1 MKNKHFSNHPR
12 PKETFPKQLVL
23 CAGWKSSKRVD
34 PTDFPHPTC
43 ASASLFSMYIHIAF
57 ACKPEYNRLRIRL
70 CFLLFREQWTQKRLE
85 RPAAA
90 AFLPYGGGVCLCR
103 RAAPRQVG
111 VHGASLAVCFATLS
125 MQHPHLAS
133 IMDLTSPKG
142 PPTSS
147 EFLTFFQNFIF
158 FAVQILHK
166 PYFGVIFF
174 ITDFRV
180 NYMRSLISFQI
191 QLLFQFRFA
200 VPFGSYTLCV

>member
-1 MKNKHFSNHPR
+1 MSQQLFLLWCRCCIQSRSAGNKKSKNKHFSNHPR

-23 CAGWKSSKRVD
+23 CARDGNQAKESTRLIS
-34 PTDFPHPTC
+34 PHPTC

-147 EFLTFFQNFIF
+147 EFFTFFQTLYSLLSIF
-158 FAVQILHK
+158 YISHILEW
-166 PYFGVIFF
+166 FF
-174 ITDFRV
+174 YHR
-180 NYMRSLISFQI
+180 L
-191 QLLFQFRFA
+191 
-200 VPFGSYTLCV
+200 